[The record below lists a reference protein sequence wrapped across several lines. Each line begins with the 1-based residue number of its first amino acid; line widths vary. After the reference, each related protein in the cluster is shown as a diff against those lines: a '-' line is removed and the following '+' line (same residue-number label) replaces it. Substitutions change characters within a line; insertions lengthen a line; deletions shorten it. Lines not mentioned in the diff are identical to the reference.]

1 MQIQIKSLEHPNSFT
16 YKQEIKSSN
25 DLKDVIY
32 YALRTHFRKD
42 VEIGNSI
49 IQTPENKHNH
59 NYNYFSIVKVSYMK
73 LVEEPSE
80 IINLKEPNKKDFYK
94 KLVHIKI
101 EENIRIQI
109 KVEKNELK
117 KDLFSKL
124 KNLKFKFKLFLINNF
139 SWYFLFFN

>member
-42 VEIGNSI
+42 VEIGNII

-80 IINLKEPNKKDFYK
+80 IINLK
-94 KLVHIKI
+94 KLVHRKI

-117 KDLFSKL
+117 KDLFYKL

-139 SWYFLFFN
+139 S